1 MFKNNPL
8 FFLRIHIFHNKTEV
22 YLPFGAGTPLIS
34 LARLELQRS
43 IGRRTSVELYFVNV
57 YMAVED
63 GIDGKARKRFDAGL
77 LLDVLA
83 VGDDRCQTDVQFVG
97 YLLVG

>member
-1 MFKNNPL
+1 M
-8 FFLRIHIFHNKTEV
+8 
-22 YLPFGAGTPLIS
+22 PFGAGTPLIS

-43 IGRRTSVELYFVNV
+43 IGRRTSFELYFVDVNV
-57 YMAVED
+57 AVKD

-83 VGDDRCQTDVQFVG
+83 VGDDRSETDVQFVG